1 MLPFIFKRIYTI
13 GDGSCFIHALL
24 GACNENYKNMNTK
37 SKISIVRKM
46 RILISQYIENSNIY
60 KELSRGNLEEFSKFV
75 PEVNKNNMI
84 NYMKGNGWINYIY
97 IELFSKLFNINIFI
111 ISNLKKNKGE
121 LYKLGDDDIM
131 YNKDRNSI
139 FINYIN
145 ELHFETLEIYTK
157 NGWKSFFS
165 KNSQI
170 NKYMFENEIS
180 ITKENDDENWS
191 ETYV

>member
-1 MLPFIFKRIYTI
+1 
-13 GDGSCFIHALL
+13 
-24 GACNENYKNMNTK
+24 
-37 SKISIVRKM
+37 
-46 RILISQYIENSNIY
+46 
-60 KELSRGNLEEFSKFV
+60 
-75 PEVNKNNMI
+75 
-84 NYMKGNGWINYIY
+84 
-97 IELFSKLFNINIFI
+97 
-111 ISNLKKNKGE
+111 
-121 LYKLGDDDIM
+121 M